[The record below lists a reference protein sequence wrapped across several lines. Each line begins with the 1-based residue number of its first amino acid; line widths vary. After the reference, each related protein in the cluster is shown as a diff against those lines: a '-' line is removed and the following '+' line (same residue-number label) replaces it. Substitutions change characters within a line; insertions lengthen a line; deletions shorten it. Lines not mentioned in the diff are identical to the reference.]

1 MQLFG
6 GIAMLRKIKVY
17 GTLKKFLDWE
27 TGTFLADISN
37 VAEVGRFLVANWPS
51 VEKHMQDQHYKIF
64 VGNYNIGEEELNYP
78 IGQTEEIRIVP
89 VAIGSRGAARTFG
102 KAVGGTVRSVGK
114 TVKNVGRAAVSTVK
128 AVGRTVKSVVSSPVG
143 KVVAG
148 AALVGISA
156 VTGGFGG
163 AVILGASVGTIATG
177 VGVSLALSGVSQLLT
192 PTPTIP
198 VIGGGGGIGGVN
210 DPAGIAALDPQSNYS
225 FSGVQNVSRSGIPVS
240 LIFGEI
246 FTGSVIVSAG
256 IDTAQVKGTA

>member
-1 MQLFG
+1 
-6 GIAMLRKIKVY
+6 MLRKIKVY

-89 VAIGSRGAARTFG
+89 VAIGAKGAARTFG
-102 KAVGGTVRSVGK
+102 KAVGM
-114 TVKNVGRAAVSTVK
+114 VGRGVVSTVK
-128 AVGRTVKSVVSSPVG
+128 SVGKAVVRAVSSPVG
-143 KVVAG
+143 KVVTG
-148 AALVGISA
+148 AALVGLSA

-163 AVILGASVGTIATG
+163 AAIGTLGLGAGSIAVGSIATG
-177 VGVSLALSGVSQLLT
+177 IGVSLALGGVSQLLT
-192 PTPTIP
+192 PTPEIP
-198 VIGGGGGIGGVN
+198 VIGGGGIGGVN

-225 FSGVQNVSRSGIPVS
+225 FSGIQNVSRSGVPVS

-256 IDTAQVKGTA
+256 VDTALVKGTA

>member
-1 MQLFG
+1 MF
-6 GIAMLRKIKVY
+6 RKIKVY
-17 GTLKKFLDWE
+17 GALKKFLKWE
-27 TGTFLADISN
+27 TGTFTADISN

-64 VGNYNIGEEELNYP
+64 IGNYNIGEEELNYP

-89 VAIGSRGAARTFG
+89 IAIGAKGVAKTFG
-102 KAVGGTVRSVGK
+102 KAVRG
-114 TVKNVGRAAVSTVK
+114 VGRA
-128 AVGRTVKSVVSSPVG
+128 VKSVISSPVG

-148 AALVGISA
+148 AALIGISA
-156 VTGGFGG
+156 VTGGFAG
-163 AVILGASVGTIATG
+163 AAIGTFGLGSGSIAVGSIATG
-177 VGVSLALSGVSQLLT
+177 IGVSLALSGVSQLLT
-192 PTPTIP
+192 PTPEIP
-198 VIGGGGGIGGVN
+198 GIGGGVGGIN

-225 FSGVQNVSRSGIPVS
+225 FSGVQNVSRSGVPVS

>member
-1 MQLFG
+1 
-6 GIAMLRKIKVY
+6 MLRKIKVY

-89 VAIGSRGAARTFG
+89 VAIGAKGAARSFG
-102 KAVGGTVRSVGK
+102 KAVGM
-114 TVKNVGRAAVSTVK
+114 VGRGVVSTVK
-128 AVGRTVKSVVSSPVG
+128 SVGKAVKSVVSSPVG
-143 KVVAG
+143 KVVTG
-148 AALVGISA
+148 AALVGLSA

-163 AVILGASVGTIATG
+163 AMILGTSVGSIATG
-177 VGVSLALSGVSQLLT
+177 IGVSLALGGVSQLLT

-198 VIGGGGGIGGVN
+198 VIGGGGIGGIN

-225 FSGVQNVSRSGIPVS
+225 FSGVQNVSRSGVPVS

-256 IDTAQVKGTA
+256 IDTAQVTRTA